1 MLRSLPDE
9 TEDAMGAATSL
20 ESFDLINPGTFARHG
35 YPHEAWSELR
45 RRAPVHFVESN
56 RSMPFWAITKHADIV
71 RIGKDPDTFAN
82 EPDLVIRTPDM
93 APPGE
98 LKFPPT
104 LIQLDPP
111 IHGKYRKII
120 SKHFT
125 PGALRRIHGDIERI
139 AREIVDGL
147 LAEGDEGRCDFVE
160 KVSAPLPIAV
170 IAWLLGVPR
179 SDWKKLFDWTNRT
192 IGSGDPEYQVEGQ
205 SSAETARQAN
215 VEIFTYFAHLVE
227 EKKRNPGNDLVTVF
241 AHAEVDGQP
250 LPMIDVLSYC
260 NIIVVAGNETT
271 RNATSGGILTFIQH
285 PDQLRKL
292 QADPALL
299 RPAIEEVLRWTSPII
314 HFARTAQVDTEI
326 RGQRIRKGEK
336 LALFYPSA
344 NRDEDVFDEPY
355 RFDITRDPNRH
366 LSFGI
371 GEHFC
376 AGAHVARLELEFAF
390 KYLLP
395 RIAEIELDGPVER
408 LHSNLVGGIKHLP
421 IHYRLRPQ

>member
-1 MLRSLPDE
+1 MSAGFE
-9 TEDAMGAATSL
+9 FDAA
-20 ESFDLINPGTFARHG
+20 ELISPNTYASRG
-35 YPHEAWSELR
+35 YPHEEWAELR
-45 RRAPVHFVESN
+45 LRDPVHFVEGN
-56 RSMPFWAITKHADIV
+56 APMPFWAITKHADIV
-71 RIGKDPDTFAN
+71 RIGKDPATFGN
-82 EPDLVIRTPDM
+82 VPDLVIRTPEM
-93 APPGE
+93 ASPDEFRP
-98 LKFPPT
+98 PPT

-125 PGALRRIHGDIERI
+125 PGALRRIHADIEQI
-139 AREIVDGL
+139 AREIVLDL
-147 LAEGDEGRCDFVE
+147 LAEGNEGRCDFVE

-179 SDWKKLFDWTNRT
+179 PDWKKLFDWTNRT
-192 IGSGDPEYQVEGQ
+192 IAPGDPEYQVEGQ
-205 SSAETARQAN
+205 SPAETSRQAN
-215 VEIFTYFAHLVE
+215 IEIFTYFAQLVE
-227 EKKRNPGNDLVTVF
+227 EKKRNPGDDLVTVF
-241 AHAEVDGQP
+241 AHAEVDGEP

-271 RNATSGGILTFIQH
+271 RNATSGGILSFIEH

-292 QADPALL
+292 QADPRLL
-299 RPAIEEVLRWTSPII
+299 RPAIEEVLRWNSPII
-314 HFARTAQVDTEI
+314 HFARTVNADTEI
-326 RGQRIRKGEK
+326 RGRRIRKGEK

-344 NRDEDVFDEPY
+344 NRDEDVFEDPQ

-366 LSFGI
+366 LAFGI

-376 AGAHVARLELEFAF
+376 AGAHLARLELEFAF

-408 LHSNLVGGIKHLP
+408 LHSHLVGGIKHLP
-421 IHYRLRPQ
+421 IHYRLRPE